1 MNGAIMIGLVENH
14 RQAIQKLCQRYRVAR
29 LEIFGSAVNDNN
41 FDIRLSDLDFLVEFL
56 PLGMGQYADAYFGLL
71 ESLQELFQRD
81 VDLVMTSAIKNKYFL
96 EAVNKERKLIYAA

>member
-1 MNGAIMIGLVENH
+1 MNGAIMIRLVENH
-14 RQAIQKLCQRYRVAR
+14 RETIQRLCQKYRVAR

-41 FDIRLSDLDFLVEFL
+41 FDSRQSDLDFLVEFL